1 VQRRLFRPPASAAQK
16 APGPERNGLP
26 DGYAVTAS
34 TSRITMTEDHEVAAI
49 PLAEERVSVTKREVE
64 TGRLRVEISV
74 QERQDAVPVEL
85 SHDEVE
91 VERVPVNKAVS
102 HLPSVRLEGS
112 TTIIPVVEEVVV
124 VEKRL
129 ILVEEIHVRRKSVA
143 ETRQIPVTLR
153 SEQVRID
160 RSGSLEG
167 ADEADGSGRAGGP
180 A

>member
-1 VQRRLFRPPASAAQK
+1 MAEEQ
-16 APGPERNGLP
+16 
-26 DGYAVTAS
+26 
-34 TSRITMTEDHEVAAI
+34 EVAAI
-49 PLAEERVSVTKREVE
+49 PLVEERVTVTKREVE
-64 TGRLRVEISV
+64 TGLLRIQVSVE
-74 QERQDAVPVEL
+74 ERQDSVPVEL

-102 HLPSVRLEGS
+102 QLPSVRLEGS
-112 TTIIPVVEEVVV
+112 TAIIPVVEEVVV

-143 ETRQIPVTLR
+143 ETRQIPVVLR

-160 RSGSLEG
+160 RSGDLEG
-167 ADEADGSGRAGGP
+167 ADEAVGHVRAGGD